1 MQPGLFELPEPLPV
15 GAVLV
20 GPPGWLPESRL
31 AARQALQFSDPAAAA
46 AWLGQDQPGDGQLAG
61 EAGEISRLVFLHQDT
76 FAGCEGS
83 DQLVHWLEGLAGR
96 RRSYLFILLHAN
108 LAADQLV
115 RFFRAGLFD
124 ALDVPVERPA
134 WVSMLVRAEKRLEL
148 RQQSHLLL
156 EETGQTQGLLRDLH
170 RQIGQSTV
178 QNAGELLRA
187 QESLEAA
194 NLQLTEA
201 MAELSLLYKFGR
213 ELSQAANWDGVLR
226 NILKNLSDFV
236 QAGGAAL
243 ILRAAPGG
251 PYSPRKTWH
260 WEETA
265 WDKVLVNLHDQVD
278 DAVAESIMAPGVFSV
293 DPDAAQGRP
302 GGGKRIIALPLEYQE
317 VRLGYLLLLFATP
330 AARDLVSRRYLP
342 FLQTVQVVLSEEVA
356 GAQLLDRIRD
366 IGAFNSR
373 VLETVSSAIWVLN
386 EEGRTIFCNRSGQEM
401 LTGLAESIAAP
412 EDFSFQIGRGRH
424 ERQVQHYEEL
434 PELVLD
440 ARLRLDDIPGLLLP
454 GLHRS
459 AEPGFRGE
467 GRVMRGNGEGIPVL
481 VQASLMPGRGRDES
495 WLVIV
500 AEDLRETRKL
510 EAERRRSEQLEGLVE
525 MSATLAHE
533 IRNPL
538 MGLSAQAELL
548 ADQLPANDPKSRY
561 IHVITGEVE
570 RIDNTITRM
579 LNYVRPYEPVPDLVD
594 LRETCLD
601 VVDLVRPRAREKSVI
616 LRADLPPSGNGASPW
631 EVALDGGQIK
641 QVLLNLLINA
651 VDAVAAAG
659 NVELKMAAVDNIAIQ
674 DKQRGTRLETPGFQL
689 EVLDDG
695 PGVPEADLEKIF
707 RPFFTTKNS
716 GTGLG
721 LSICQKIVVAHGGEI
736 QATRENERT
745 VFRVLL
751 PRVLPG
757 AETPKGKQEEA

>member
-1 MQPGLFELPEPLPV
+1 MQPNLFDLPEPLPV

-20 GPPGWLPESRL
+20 GPVGWLPDSRL
-31 AARQALQFSDPAAAA
+31 EARRARLFADPAEAA
-46 AWLGQDQPGDGQLAG
+46 AWLDRNGPESQGAGDGAL
-61 EAGEISRLVFLHQDT
+61 SRLVFLHQDS
-76 FAGCEGS
+76 FAGNGGS
-83 DQLVHWLEGLAGR
+83 DRLVNWLEGVCAR
-96 RRSYLFILLHAN
+96 RRPYLFILLHAS
-108 LAADQLV
+108 LGADRIV
-115 RFFRAGLFD
+115 SFFRAGLFD
-124 ALDVPVERPA
+124 ALDVPVDRPT
-134 WVSMLVRAEKRLEL
+134 WVNMLLRAEKRLEL

-156 EETGQTQGLLRDLH
+156 EETGQTQDLLRDLH
-170 RQIGQSTV
+170 RQIGQTTA

-236 QAGGAAL
+236 KAGGAAL

-293 DPDAAQGRP
+293 DPDLVPGQGGR
-302 GGGKRIIALPLEYQE
+302 GKRIIALPLEYQE

-330 AARDLVSRRYLP
+330 EARDGVSRRYLP

-366 IGAFNSR
+366 VGAFNSR

-401 LTGLAESIAAP
+401 LTGLENSIAAP

-424 ERQVQHYEEL
+424 ERQVQHYREL

-440 ARLRLDDIPGLLLP
+440 ARLRLDEVPGLLLP
-454 GLHRS
+454 GLRRS

-467 GRVMRGNGEGIPVL
+467 GRVMRDNGEGIPVL
-481 VQASLMPGRGRDES
+481 VQASLMPGRARDES

-548 ADQLPANDPKSRY
+548 ADQLPANDPRSRY

-570 RIDNTITRM
+570 RIDDTITRM
-579 LNYVRPYEPVPDLVD
+579 LNYVRPYEPAPDLVD
-594 LRETCLD
+594 LREICRD
-601 VVDLVRPRAREKSVI
+601 VMDLVRPRAQDKRVALTTDLDDGDRRARVWDVI
-616 LRADLPPSGNGASPW
+616 
-631 EVALDGGQIK
+631 LDGGQIK

-651 VDAVAAAG
+651 VDAVAAEGSVRLRLSA
-659 NVELKMAAVDNIAIQ
+659 VENIAIQ
-674 DKQRGTRLETPGFQL
+674 DQQRGTRLETPGFRL

-707 RPFFTTKNS
+707 RPFFTTKNT

-721 LSICQKIVVAHGGEI
+721 LSICQKIVGAHGGEI
-736 QATRENERT
+736 QATRENETT

-757 AETPKGKQEEA
+757 AAPKGKQEEA